1 MDVLRQACEAF
12 GLTLSDVQLAQFEQY
27 LELLLEW
34 NSRINLTA
42 IREPEAI
49 RLRHFADSLSCLAAT
64 GELEGQRL
72 ADVGTGAGFP
82 GLVLKICFPDMQLTL
97 VESVGKKCRFLEEVV
112 SRLALPAVEILQE
125 RVEVVGR
132 LPAHRERYD
141 WAVARAVTQ
150 MPALV
155 EYLLPLCRVG
165 GSMLAQKGS
174 SAAEETENAAWA
186 IKQLGGDAAQV
197 LQVSVPGEEASRFL
211 VTVKKVR
218 PTPSKYPRRT
228 GVPTKQPL
236 SR

>member
-1 MDVLRQACEAF
+1 
-12 GLTLSDVQLAQFEQY
+12 
-27 LELLLEW
+27 
-34 NSRINLTA
+34 
-42 IREPEAI
+42 
-49 RLRHFADSLSCLAAT
+49 
-64 GELEGQRL
+64 
-72 ADVGTGAGFP
+72 
-82 GLVLKICFPDMQLTL
+82 MQLTL

>member
-12 GLTLSDVQLAQFEQY
+12 GLTLSDVQLAQFDQY

-112 SRLALPAVEILQE
+112 SRLTLQTVEILQE

>member
-112 SRLALPAVEILQE
+112 SRLTLQTVEILQE